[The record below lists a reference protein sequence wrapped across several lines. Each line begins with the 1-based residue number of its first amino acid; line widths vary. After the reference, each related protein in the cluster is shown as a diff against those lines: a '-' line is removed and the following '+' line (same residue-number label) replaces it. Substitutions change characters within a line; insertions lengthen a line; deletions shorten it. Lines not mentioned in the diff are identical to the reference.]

1 MAIAKI
7 YLDFNTDQ
15 IDPII
20 AKNSIE
26 DLTKDWKWVK
36 RVEVVVVK

>member
-1 MAIAKI
+1 MIRQI
-7 YLDFNTDQ
+7 YLEFDDRQ

-20 AKNSIE
+20 AENSIK

-36 RVEVVVVK
+36 KVFRLK